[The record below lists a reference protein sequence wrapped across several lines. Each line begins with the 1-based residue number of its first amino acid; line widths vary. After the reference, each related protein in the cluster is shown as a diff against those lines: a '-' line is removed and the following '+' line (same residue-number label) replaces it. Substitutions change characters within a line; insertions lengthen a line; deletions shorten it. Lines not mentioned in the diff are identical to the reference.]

1 MAWVYILEC
10 SDGSYYVG
18 STPDLDA
25 RLSQHQAG
33 IGGAQ
38 YTAHRRPVTLVWAA
52 EFERIVEAYAFEKRV
67 QNWSRA
73 KRQALIDRRFGDLPS
88 GSRAERIHDPP
99 DGWSR
104 LIARCARCSTTGRAN

>member
-18 STPDLDA
+18 STTDLDA
-25 RLSQHQAG
+25 RISQHQAG

-38 YTAHRRPVTLVWAA
+38 YTAHRRPVSLVWAA
-52 EFERIVEAYAFEKRV
+52 EFDRIAEAFAFEKQV

-73 KRQALIDRRFGDLPS
+73 KRKALIDGRFDDLP
-88 GSRAERIHDPP
+88 G
-99 DGWSR
+99 
-104 LIARCARCSTTGRAN
+104 LARGRRGYMTRRGGGLD